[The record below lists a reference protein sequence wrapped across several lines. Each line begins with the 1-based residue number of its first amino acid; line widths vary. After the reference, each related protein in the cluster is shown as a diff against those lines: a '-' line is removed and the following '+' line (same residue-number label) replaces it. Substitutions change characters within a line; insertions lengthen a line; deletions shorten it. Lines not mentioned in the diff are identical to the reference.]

1 LPSSP
6 APPLPASEKPLEAS
20 PGAALIHPDFRL
32 FQGGRLA
39 GVAGSQIV
47 SIAVGWQVYDLTG
60 RPLDLG
66 LVGLAQFL
74 PAFVLALPAGHV
86 ADQVDRRRIV
96 AACLAAYAAVA
107 LSLLVTTVGAR
118 SSPLPIYAI
127 LVLFGAARGFSG
139 PAGQALMPDLVPKAH
154 FASAVAWSSSIW
166 QVGTIVGPAAG
177 GLLYAA
183 GGARLA
189 YGVAALLFLGG
200 FAAVTAIRTRPIQG
214 AEREHS
220 LRTMLAGVEYVVK
233 KKVILGALSLD
244 LFAVLLGGATALLP
258 VYARDILHVGPSGLG
273 GLRAAPG
280 LGAAMMA
287 VALAYRPLRGSAG
300 LVLFACVA
308 LFGIATIV
316 FGVSTSFPLSI
327 VALFVLGAA
336 DLVSVVVRHTV
347 VQLETPPEM
356 RGRVSAVNVL
366 FIGASNELG
375 VTAAIFGVVRA
386 VVLGGVGSCVVV
398 LLSAWLFPE
407 LRKVDRLDTV
417 GSS

>member
-1 LPSSP
+1 LGSETP
-6 APPLPASEKPLEAS
+6 ATTS
-20 PGAALIHPDFRL
+20 PGAALAYPDFRL
-32 FQGGRLA
+32 FQGARLA

-47 SIAVGWQVYDLTG
+47 SIAVGWQVYELTG

-74 PAFVLALPAGHV
+74 PAFILALPAGHV
-86 ADQVDRRRIV
+86 ADQIDRRRIV
-96 AACLAAYAAVA
+96 AACLGAYAVVA
-107 LSLLVTTVGAR
+107 LSLLVTTLGTP
-118 SSPLPIYAI
+118 STPLPIYAI
-127 LVLFGAARGFSG
+127 LVFFGAARGFSG
-139 PAGQALMPDLVPKAH
+139 PAGQALMPDLVPKPH
-154 FASAVAWSSSIW
+154 FASAVAWGSSVW
-166 QVGTIVGPAAG
+166 QIGTIVGPAAG

-189 YGVAALLFLGG
+189 YGAAALLFLAG
-200 FAAVTAIRTRPIQG
+200 FAACAAIRTRPTQG
-214 AEREHS
+214 AERDHS
-220 LRTMLAGVEYVVK
+220 VRTILAGVEYVFR

-280 LGAAMMA
+280 LGAALMA
-287 VALAYRPLRGSAG
+287 VVLAYRPLQGRAG
-300 LVLFACVA
+300 LVLFVSVA

-316 FGVSTSFPLSI
+316 FGVSTNFTLSI
-327 VALFVLGAA
+327 LALFVLGAA
-336 DLVSVVVRHTV
+336 DLISVVVRHTV

-375 VTAAIFGVVRA
+375 EFESGVTAAIFGVVRA
-386 VVLGGVGSCVVV
+386 VVAGGVGSCLVV
-398 LLSAWLFPE
+398 LFSAWLFPD